1 MEQEIKGLQEI
12 LQDMGIQEAFAE
24 TADFDKIAEDLYVSQ
39 VLHKAKIEV
48 DEQGTKAAAVT
59 AVAAA
64 GCAMVEEKIPVIFEA
79 DRPFI
84 YVIQDTRTGMI
95 LFMGRVSHLE

>member
-1 MEQEIKGLQEI
+1 M
-12 LQDMGIQEAFAE
+12 
-24 TADFDKIAEDLYVSQ
+24 
-39 VLHKAKIEV
+39 
-48 DEQGTKAAAVT
+48 T